1 MSEPSQKNEDAFAI
15 PNAFLLTI
23 RCVSI
28 CATIIILAYLFVPRP
43 QQARRLWTPVLIATN
58 GDSTILGES
67 RQLEFWT
74 PSIKTK
80 DFLHKENGQ
89 VVPTETWEV
98 ISNNDAVVQFGMML
112 HSNVNVLG
120 YRRVEVWGQ
129 GRTTYKPGWWW
140 TVNALTNYTAGDLA
154 HTYEDFWKSH
164 QILFVEVIDNRGS
177 EK

>member
-1 MSEPSQKNEDAFAI
+1 MNEPSSKHEDAFAI

-23 RCVSI
+23 RCICI

-58 GDSTILGES
+58 GDATILGES

-74 PSIKTK
+74 PSFKTK

-89 VVPTETWEV
+89 VVPTEMWEV
-98 ISNNDAVVQFGMML
+98 ISNDDPVVQFGMML

-140 TVNALTNYTAGDLA
+140 TVNALTNYTPGELAG
-154 HTYEDFWKSH
+154 TYEDFWKSH
-164 QILFVEVIDNRGS
+164 QILFVEVIDNRGN